1 MFVQFRP
8 AESIG
13 RSMAVTISLPPAIS
27 KKRAGLDVW
36 MDRVLE
42 KAEKIEPD
50 WNEDDVHDLRVALR
64 RCRTMAEALSEV
76 SASSGWRKLKRASK
90 DVFHSLGDLRDAQV
104 QRSWIKKLSP
114 SGDPVRKHLLRLLA
128 AEEKENRAIAANALD
143 QLDRKGWKKLARKLP
158 PKADFFPS
166 GSVVFQRLA
175 LAKLNEAVE
184 LYQQARKRRSAV
196 AWHRLRIGLKEF
208 RYIVENFLPER
219 YEVWS
224 ADLKAMQDQLGDV
237 HDLDVLRSRLR
248 KEASKLDQTILAK
261 WMEQIALAR
270 KTRLD
275 EFLAK
280 VSGPDSPLLV
290 WRAGF
295 QWGHALVAASF
306 PQRRT
311 A

>member
-1 MFVQFRP
+1 M
-8 AESIG
+8 S
-13 RSMAVTISLPPAIS
+13 VTISLAPVIS

-36 MDRVLE
+36 MERVLE
-42 KAEKIEPD
+42 KAAKIEPEWD
-50 WNEDDVHDLRVALR
+50 ADEVHDLRVALR

-76 SASSGWRKLKRASK
+76 SATSGWRKLKKGSR
-90 DVFHSLGDLRDAQV
+90 DVFHALGELRDTQV
-104 QRSWIKKLSP
+104 QRGWVKKLGSA
-114 SGDPVRKHLLRLLA
+114 GDAARRHLLHLLA
-128 AEEKENRAIAANALD
+128 ADEKMQRQTAAKALD
-143 QLDRKGWKKLARKLP
+143 AFDRKEWKKLARKLP
-158 PKADFFPS
+158 AKANFFPS

-219 YEVWS
+219 YEVWA

-237 HDLDVLRSRLR
+237 HDLDVLRARLR
-248 KEASKLDQTILAK
+248 KEAVKLNVAVLAK
-261 WMEQIALAR
+261 WLEKIAALR
-270 KTRLD
+270 KARLD

-280 VSGPDSPLLV
+280 ASGPESPWLV

>member
-1 MFVQFRP
+1 
-8 AESIG
+8 
-13 RSMAVTISLPPAIS
+13 MAVTISLPPTIS

-36 MDRVLE
+36 MERTLDQASGVE
-42 KAEKIEPD
+42 PEWNAEQ
-50 WNEDDVHDLRVALR
+50 VHDLRVALR

-76 SASSGWRKLKRASK
+76 SASSGWRKLKKSSRGL
-90 DVFHSLGDLRDAQV
+90 FHTLGNLRDTQV
-104 QRSWIKKLSP
+104 QRGWVKKLGP
-114 SGDPVRKHLLRLLA
+114 AGDAVRKHMLRLLGG
-128 AEEKENRAIAANALD
+128 EEKKERALAAQSLEGF
-143 QLDRKGWKKLARKLP
+143 DRKEWKKLARKLP
-158 PKADFFPS
+158 GKAEFFPL

-219 YEVWS
+219 YEVWA
-224 ADLKAMQDQLGDV
+224 ADLKVMQDQLGEV
-237 HDLDVLRSRLR
+237 HDLDVLRGRLR
-248 KEASKLDQTILAK
+248 REAARLDAA
-261 WMEQIALAR
+261 ALAR
-270 KTRLD
+270 WLEKIAMTRKARLD

-280 VSGPDSPLLV
+280 ASGPESPWLV

>member
-1 MFVQFRP
+1 M
-8 AESIG
+8 S
-13 RSMAVTISLPPAIS
+13 VTISLSPAIP

-36 MDRVLE
+36 MERVLE
-42 KAEKIEPD
+42 KAAKIEPEWHAD
-50 WNEDDVHDLRVALR
+50 EVHDLRVALR

-76 SASSGWRKLKRASK
+76 SATSGWRKLKKGSR
-90 DVFHSLGDLRDAQV
+90 DVFHALGQLRDTQV
-104 QRSWIKKLSP
+104 QREWVKKLGSA
-114 SGDPVRKHLLRLLA
+114 GDAARRHLLHLLA
-128 AEEKENRAIAANALD
+128 ADEKKERQAAAKALD
-143 QLDRKGWKKLARKLP
+143 AFDRKEWKKLTRKLP
-158 PKADFFPS
+158 AKANFFPS

-219 YEVWS
+219 YEVWA

-237 HDLDVLRSRLR
+237 HDLDVLRARLR
-248 KEASKLDQTILAK
+248 KQAPNLNAAVLAK
-261 WMEQIALAR
+261 WLEKIAEQR
-270 KTRLD
+270 KARLD

-280 VSGPDSPLLV
+280 ASGPESPWLV

>member
-1 MFVQFRP
+1 M
-8 AESIG
+8 E
-13 RSMAVTISLPPAIS
+13 
-27 KKRAGLDVW
+27 
-36 MDRVLE
+36 RVLD
-42 KAEKIEPD
+42 KASSVKPD
-50 WNEDDVHDLRVALR
+50 WDAAEVHDLRVALR

-76 SASSGWRKLKRASK
+76 SAGSGWRKLKKASRGL
-90 DVFHSLGDLRDAQV
+90 FHNLGDLRDTQV
-104 QRSWIKKLSP
+104 QRGWVKKLGSA
-114 SGDPVRKHLLRLLA
+114 GDPVRKHMLRLLA
-128 AEEKENRAIAANALD
+128 GEEKKERALAAQTLD
-143 QLDRKGWKKLARKLP
+143 KFDRREWKKLARKLP
-158 PKADFFPS
+158 GKAEFFPS

-219 YEVWS
+219 YEVWA
-224 ADLKAMQDQLGDV
+224 ADLKVMQDQLGDV
-237 HDLDVLRSRLR
+237 HDLDVLRGRLR
-248 KEASKLDQTILAK
+248 KQTARFDAAVLAK
-261 WMEQIALAR
+261 WIEKIATAR
-270 KTRLD
+270 KARLD

-280 VSGPDSPLLV
+280 ASGPESPWLV

>member
-1 MFVQFRP
+1 M
-8 AESIG
+8 S
-13 RSMAVTISLPPAIS
+13 VTISLPPAIP

-36 MDRVLE
+36 MERALE
-42 KAEKIEPD
+42 KAAKVEPD
-50 WNEDDVHDLRVALR
+50 WDEDDVHDLRVALR

-76 SASSGWRKLKRASK
+76 SASSGWRRLKKGTR
-90 DVFHSLGDLRDAQV
+90 DVFHALGDLRDTQV
-104 QRSWIKKLSP
+104 QRGWVKKLGSA
-114 SGDPVRKHLLRLLA
+114 GDAARKHLLRLLT
-128 AEEKENRAIAANALD
+128 AEERKQRQVAARALD
-143 QLDRKGWKKLARKLP
+143 SFDRKEWKKLARKLP
-158 PKADFFPS
+158 AKASFFPS

-184 LYQQARKRRSAV
+184 LYQQARKRRSSV

-219 YEVWS
+219 YEVW
-224 ADLKAMQDQLGDV
+224 AGDLKSMQDQLGDV
-237 HDLDVLRSRLR
+237 HDLDVLRARLR
-248 KEASKLDQTILAK
+248 REASKIDAAVLAK
-261 WMEQIALAR
+261 WIEKIAAMR
-270 KTRLD
+270 KARLD

-280 VSGPDSPLLV
+280 ASGAESPWLV

>member
-1 MFVQFRP
+1 M
-8 AESIG
+8 S
-13 RSMAVTISLPPAIS
+13 VTISLPPAVS

-36 MDRVLE
+36 MERVLE
-42 KAEKIEPD
+42 KSAKIEPD

-76 SASSGWRKLKRASK
+76 SAGSGWRKLKKGTR
-90 DVFHSLGDLRDAQV
+90 DVFRALGDLRDTQV
-104 QRSWIKKLSP
+104 QRGWVRKLGSA
-114 SGDPVRKHLLRLLA
+114 GDPARKRLLPVLA
-128 AEEKENRAIAANALD
+128 ADEKRQRRSAAQALD
-143 QLDRKGWKKLARKLP
+143 AFDRKEWKKLARKLP
-158 PKADFFPS
+158 AKASFFPS

-219 YEVWS
+219 YEVWA
-224 ADLKAMQDQLGDV
+224 ADLKSMQDQLGDV
-237 HDLDVLRSRLR
+237 HDLDVLRARLR
-248 KEASKLDQTILAK
+248 REAAKLNPAVLAK
-261 WMEQIALAR
+261 WLEKIATLR
-270 KTRLD
+270 KSRLD

-280 VSGPDSPLLV
+280 ASGPESPWLV

-295 QWGHALVAASF
+295 QWGHVLVAASF

>member
-1 MFVQFRP
+1 
-8 AESIG
+8 
-13 RSMAVTISLPPAIS
+13 MAVTISLPPAIS

-36 MDRVLE
+36 MQRVLD
-42 KAEKIEPD
+42 KAAGIEPD
-50 WNEDDVHDLRVALR
+50 WDADEVHDLRVALR

-76 SASSGWRKLKRASK
+76 SAGSGWRKLKKGSRGL
-90 DVFHSLGDLRDAQV
+90 FHALGALRDTQV
-104 QRSWIKKLSP
+104 QRAWVKKLGSA
-114 SGDPVRKHLLRLLA
+114 GDPVRKHMLRLLSS
-128 AEEKENRAIAANALD
+128 EEKKERQLAAQALD
-143 QLDRKGWKKLARKLP
+143 AFDRKEWKKLTRKLP
-158 PKADFFPS
+158 AKADFFPS

-184 LYQQARKRRSAV
+184 LCQQARKRRSAV

-219 YEVWS
+219 YEVWA
-224 ADLKAMQDQLGDV
+224 ADLKVMQDQLGDV
-237 HDLDVLRSRLR
+237 HDLDVLRGRLR
-248 KEASKLDQTILAK
+248 KEAAKLDAA
-261 WMEQIALAR
+261 ALAR
-270 KTRLD
+270 WIEKIAAERKARLD
-275 EFLAK
+275 EFVAK
-280 VSGPDSPLLV
+280 ASGPESPWLV

>member
-1 MFVQFRP
+1 M
-8 AESIG
+8 
-13 RSMAVTISLPPAIS
+13 
-27 KKRAGLDVW
+27 
-36 MDRVLE
+36 LE
-42 KAEKIEPD
+42 KSAAIEPHWD
-50 WNEDDVHDLRVALR
+50 ADEVHDLRVALR

-76 SASSGWRKLKRASK
+76 SPSSGWRKLKKASRAI
-90 DVFHSLGDLRDAQV
+90 FHGLGDLRDTQV
-104 QRSWIKKLSP
+104 QREWLKKLGSA
-114 SGDPVRKHLLRLLA
+114 GDPVRRHMLRILG
-128 AEEKENRAIAANALD
+128 AEERKQREVAAKALD
-143 QLDRKGWKKLARKLP
+143 AFDRKEWKRLARKLP
-158 PKADFFPS
+158 AKAEFFPS

-175 LAKLNEAVE
+175 LGKLNEAVE

-219 YEVWS
+219 YAVWA
-224 ADLKAMQDQLGDV
+224 ADLKVMQDQLGDV
-237 HDLDVLRSRLR
+237 HDLDVLRGRLR
-248 KEASKLDQTILAK
+248 KESARLDAAALAK
-261 WMEQIALAR
+261 WLENIAATR

-280 VSGPDSPLLV
+280 ASGPESPWLV

>member
-1 MFVQFRP
+1 M
-8 AESIG
+8 S
-13 RSMAVTISLPPAIS
+13 VTISLSPAIP
-27 KKRAGLDVW
+27 KKRAGLDLW
-36 MDRVLE
+36 MERVLE
-42 KAEKIEPD
+42 KAAKIEPEWD
-50 WNEDDVHDLRVALR
+50 ADEVHDLRVALR

-76 SASSGWRKLKRASK
+76 SATSGWRKLKKGSR
-90 DVFHSLGDLRDAQV
+90 DVFHALGQLRDTQV
-104 QRSWIKKLSP
+104 QREWVKKLGSA
-114 SGDPVRKHLLRLLA
+114 GDAARRHLLRLLA
-128 AEEKENRAIAANALD
+128 TDDKWERQTAAKALD
-143 QLDRKGWKKLARKLP
+143 AFDRKEWKKLARKLP
-158 PKADFFPS
+158 AKAYFFPS

-219 YEVWS
+219 YEVWA

-237 HDLDVLRSRLR
+237 HDLDVLRARLR
-248 KEASKLDQTILAK
+248 EQAPNLSAAVLAK
-261 WMEQIALAR
+261 WLEKIAEQR
-270 KTRLD
+270 KARLD

-280 VSGPDSPLLV
+280 ASGPESPWLV

-295 QWGHALVAASF
+295 QWGHALVEASF